1 MLALVATADPPFV
14 ALETV
19 ADPAPLPS
27 QALVRVTAT
36 SLNRGESRGLTAA
49 DPGTIW
55 GWDLAGVVERAAG
68 DGSGPPAGA
77 RVVGLMN
84 RGAWAQLAA
93 VRTDWL
99 AELPDGVRDAQAATL
114 PVAGLTALKAL
125 DRVGNLIGRQILVT
139 GASGGVGRF
148 AIQLA
153 ALGGAHVTALARRGD
168 GLAELGAETVVS
180 ELDGDGP
187 LFEAVLDSV
196 GGGVLAAALG
206 RIGAHGTIVQFGA
219 SEEGDTAYHPRALY
233 GQGADMQGLLIF
245 RQLAREGS
253 GTRDFERLLE
263 LVAGGRLDC
272 QIDREASWRD
282 APAAIT
288 ALLERRIAG
297 KAVLHVD

>member
-27 QALVRVTAT
+27 EALVRVTAT
-36 SLNRGESRGLTAA
+36 SLNRGESKGLAVAA
-49 DPGTIW
+49 PGTIW

-99 AELPDGVRDAQAATL
+99 AELPDGVSDAQAATL

-153 ALGGAHVTALARRGD
+153 ARGGAHVTALARRGD
-168 GLAELGAETVVS
+168 GLAELGAEAVVS

-187 LFEAVLDSV
+187 RIEAVLDGV
-196 GGGVLAAALG
+196 GGRVLAGEDATYPEP
-206 RIGAHGTIVQFGA
+206 RPGA